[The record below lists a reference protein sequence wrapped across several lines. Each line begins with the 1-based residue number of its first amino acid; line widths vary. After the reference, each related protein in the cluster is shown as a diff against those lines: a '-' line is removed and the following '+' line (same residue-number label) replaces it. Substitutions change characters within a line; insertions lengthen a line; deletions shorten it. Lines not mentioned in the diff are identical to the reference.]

1 MTPKIKSK
9 SKITTK
15 KGSDPMEVNYKVN
28 INTADDKELLSVF
41 KTEELVWA
49 VKSGRPYN
57 SIEEL
62 YRVEGIDEDLF
73 EKIRDRI
80 IVEDFSE
87 QGFMGVADVR
97 ESEELQEGVIPGFD
111 MEEPEEFTG
120 AKDLRI
126 AVGEIND
133 EEAEMKE
140 MFKIIKIPSEL
151 ERLEVEEELLTDQT
165 IEEEREI
172 IPGYEAETKKM
183 QGESDSE
190 RKEDETGG
198 KHIPRRKSKV
208 REKKSNKKP
217 KGSISKTHTN
227 DES

>member
-1 MTPKIKSK
+1 
-9 SKITTK
+9 
-15 KGSDPMEVNYKVN
+15 MEVNYKVN

-87 QGFMGVADVR
+87 QGFMGVTDVR

-140 MFKIIKIPSEL
+140 MFRIIKAPSEL
-151 ERLEVEEELLTDQT
+151 ERLEGEEEELLADQT

-183 QGESDSE
+183 QGELDSE
-190 RKEDETGG
+190 QKEDKTGG
-198 KHIPRRKSKV
+198 NHIPGRKSKV
-208 REKKSNKKP
+208 REKKSDKKP
-217 KGSISKTHTN
+217 KGSISKTNTN